1 MRIWCIAG
9 AVIIFVGGVMIGGYL
24 FSKSL
29 PRSFLATGDCGDHC
43 FSKREIAGLIT
54 SIAILRAPFMLPNVV
69 LESDKCIAIRYPGSQ
84 PKTHYVLFPKH
95 DVKNIAELT
104 AEDVP
109 YVFGCLSMVHEL
121 VSQDKMKSYSLQTN
135 GPAQQKI
142 AYLHFHLEAK

>member
-9 AVIIFVGGVMIGGYL
+9 AVIIFVGGVMCGGYL

-29 PRSFLATGDCGDHC
+29 PRSFLATGYCGDHC
-43 FSKREIAGLIT
+43 FSEREIAGLIT
-54 SIAILRAPFMLPNVV
+54 SIAILRAPFLLPNVV
-69 LESDKCIAIRYPGSQ
+69 LESDTCIAMRYSRSQ
-84 PKTHYVLFPKH
+84 AKTHYVLFPKH
-95 DVKNIAELT
+95 DVKNIADLT

-109 YVFGCLSMVHEL
+109 YVLGCLAMVREL
-121 VSQDKMKSYSLQTN
+121 VSQDKMEAYSLQTN